1 MTSVWPNAACRLGET
16 LELMLEQR
24 FGAGLAGLKAVRGSV
39 LATALSCGF
48 DDAGARDVALAVDEA
63 CKNIIVHAYRGE
75 SAGDIVLS
83 IYRCRGGI
91 VLHLRDFAP
100 AVDPARVAPRELDDL
115 RPGKRGTHFIRAIM
129 DSAEFLPPP
138 DGRGNLLQLVKR
150 LERCGDD

>member
-1 MTSVWPNAACRLGET
+1 MTSGGPNVARRLDEP

-24 FGAGLAGLKAVRGSV
+24 FGAGLGGLKVVRGSV
-39 LATALSCGF
+39 LAAALSCGF
-48 DDAGARDVALAVDEA
+48 DDAEARDVALAVDEA
-63 CKNIIVHAYRGE
+63 CKNIVVHAYRGE

-100 AVDPARVAPRELDDL
+100 AVDPARIGPRELDDL
-115 RPGKRGTHFIRAIM
+115 KPGRLGTHFIRAIM

-150 LERCGDD
+150 LE

>member
-1 MTSVWPNAACRLGET
+1 MTSIGRNEACQFGEP
-16 LELMLEQR
+16 LELILEQR
-24 FGAGLAGLKAVRGSV
+24 FGAGLAGLKVVRGSV
-39 LATALSCGF
+39 LAAALRCGF
-48 DDAGARDVALAVDEA
+48 DEAGARDVALAVDEA
-63 CKNIIVHAYRGE
+63 CKNIVVHAYRGE
-75 SAGDIVLS
+75 IAGDIVLS

-100 AVDPARVAPRELDDL
+100 AVDPTRIGPRELDDL

-150 LERCGDD
+150 LE